1 LVIFNIIISG
11 FGYQVIDYFEKKD
24 KPLFFSPQFILLPI
38 SLKDWNTLTESAVS
52 SKTVKGFKAA
62 ISRD

>member
-24 KPLFFSPQFILLPI
+24 KPLFFSPQFIVLPI
-38 SLKDWNTLTESAVS
+38 SLVNEGRFEV
-52 SKTVKGFKAA
+52 VVGPVVF
-62 ISRD
+62 